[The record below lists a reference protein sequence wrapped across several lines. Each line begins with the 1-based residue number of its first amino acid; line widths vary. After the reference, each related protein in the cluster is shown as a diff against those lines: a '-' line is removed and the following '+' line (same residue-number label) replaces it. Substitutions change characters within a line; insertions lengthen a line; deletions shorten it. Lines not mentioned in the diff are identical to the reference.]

1 MRWYDLKTK
10 NLQIDGTK
18 PETGAIPVFFSE
30 EDFHYNYSPEMGVL
44 YFISEVTEGYEPG
57 SRYLKVRDNIDKA
70 EAFIRDV
77 SLKDTTIPEA
87 FNQIIEAHSWAKPEM
102 WV

>member
-1 MRWYDLKTK
+1 MRWYDLKAK

-18 PETGAIPVFFSE
+18 PETGAVPVFFDE
-30 EDFHYNYSPEMGVL
+30 EDFHYNYSPEMGEP
-44 YFISEVTEGYEPG
+44 YFISEVKEGYEPG

-70 EAFIRDV
+70 KALIWDV
-77 SLKDTTIPEA
+77 NLEGTTIPSA
-87 FNQIIEAHSWAKPEM
+87 FNKVIKEHIKAKPEM